1 MACYAASPEVFYQR
15 MYHCDVCDESQ
26 ESVGVLTTA
35 VNVLGKIGVASICID
50 CAEHLE
56 PEKVVHY
63 VNGSEDGW
71 GYCSVCSSHYSPT
84 SDNRFADWRFPCE
97 TLTCKRCRDAWTLE
111 GWNCELASILQHGV
125 QRGTTMVAG
134 YTMSGQRIEFAVPLE
149 CTPVDL
155 ITALELAS
163 GERLGLWKVLSGDA
177 LIASAADKYCGKARW
192 RPLAP
197 ELLGRD
203 LTFLKGMSP
212 VYLPILE
219 GGAESWGNPELAALL
234 AHSSCT

>member
-1 MACYAASPEVFYQR
+1 MTCSSVSSDRLYP
-15 MYHCDVCDESQ
+15 CDVCDESQ
-26 ESVGVLTTA
+26 DSVGVLANA
-35 VNVLGKIGVASICID
+35 VSVGGKPGVRYICYD
-50 CAEHLE
+50 CAEDLE
-56 PEKVVHY
+56 PETVVEY
-63 VNGSEDGW
+63 VNGSDAGW
-71 GYCSVCSSHYSPT
+71 GYCSVCSMHFSPS
-84 SDNRFADWRFPCE
+84 SDNRFADWRFPHE

-111 GWNCELASILQHGV
+111 GWNCKLASMLQGHVTKSGCKI
-125 QRGTTMVAG
+125 VAG

-163 GERLGLWKVLSGDA
+163 GERLGLWKVLSGDV

-197 ELLGRD
+197 DLLGRD
-203 LTFLKGMSP
+203 LTFVKGMTP

-219 GGAESWGNPELAALL
+219 GGAEAWGNAELAALL
-234 AHSSCT
+234 PHSACV